1 MVSTELSP
9 EGGMATPAELE
20 SVFDEAV
27 WQTRKAIAGDVTTI
41 DAEEARPKLE
51 ALVGELLLERDR
63 AVQRGSIDR
72 EWIQKTVRWMVEW
85 VPDSDLTLIAAIGR
99 IARLASTGVS

>member
-1 MVSTELSP
+1 
-9 EGGMATPAELE
+9 MATPAELE
-20 SVFDEAV
+20 SAFDEAV
-27 WQTRKAIAGDVTTI
+27 WQTRKALSGGSTNI

-51 ALVGELLLERDR
+51 ALVAELLLERDR
-63 AVQRGSIDR
+63 AIQRGSVDR

-99 IARLASTGVS
+99 IARLAPTGVS

>member
-1 MVSTELSP
+1 
-9 EGGMATPAELE
+9 MATPAEIE

-27 WQTRKAIAGDVTTI
+27 WQTRKALSGGLTTI
-41 DAEEARPKLE
+41 DAKEARPKLE
-51 ALVGELLLERDR
+51 ALAAELLLEKDR
-63 AVQRGSIDR
+63 AIQRGSVDR

-99 IARLASTGVS
+99 IARLPPTGVS